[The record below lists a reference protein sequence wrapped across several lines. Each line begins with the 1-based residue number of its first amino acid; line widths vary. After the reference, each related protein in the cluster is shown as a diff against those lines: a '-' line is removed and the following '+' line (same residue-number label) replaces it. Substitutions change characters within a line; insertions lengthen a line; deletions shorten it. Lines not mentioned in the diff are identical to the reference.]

1 MGALWNLMY
10 QRLGNNMKLNYGTQ
24 LSPFPIVL
32 SIGTLIK
39 PTLREISDPSKGMSF
54 EKLNYYEVLIK
65 MTPEIFYTKIK
76 GEEGRKYWNSLTET
90 QKNNISLYHTVINDK
105 RLLQTFVEIFNFF
118 FLENVSFYEKSF
130 ILLDKDTQ
138 NTDDISQN
146 DIHGVIVEDNF
157 TEILDLIQQICCIS
171 DEEEIIDDS
180 KFKNKRAK
188 ELYYKM
194 KKAAKKERQNKKIDI
209 NFTLANIISAVSNKH
224 PSLNFI
230 NIWDLTIFQLLDAF
244 NRLQINTTYDIN
256 ATRVSVWGDEKKT
269 FDAALWYKN
278 EYERE

>member
-10 QRLGNNMKLNYGTQ
+10 QRLGNMKLNYGTQ

-105 RLLQTFVEIFNFF
+105 QLLQTFVEIFNFF

-130 ILLDKDTQ
+130 ILFDKDTQ
-138 NTDDISQN
+138 NADDISQN

-230 NIWDLTIFQLLDAF
+230 NIWNLTIFQLLDAF
-244 NRLQINTTYDIN
+244 NRLQINTTYDID

>member
-10 QRLGNNMKLNYGTQ
+10 QRLGNMKLNYGTQ

-105 RLLQTFVEIFNFF
+105 QLLQTFVEIFNFF

-146 DIHGVIVEDNF
+146 DIHGVIIEDNF

-171 DEEEIIDDS
+171 DEDEIIDDK

>member
-10 QRLGNNMKLNYGTQ
+10 QRLGNMKLNYGTQ
-24 LSPFPIVL
+24 LSPFPILL

-54 EKLNYYEVLIK
+54 EKLNYYEILIK

-90 QKNNISLYHTVINDK
+90 QKNNISLYNTVINDEQ
-105 RLLQTFVEIFNFF
+105 LLQTFVEIFNFF

-130 ILLDKDTQ
+130 ILFDKDTQ

-146 DIHGVIVEDNF
+146 DIHGVIIEDNF

-171 DEEEIIDDS
+171 DEDEIIDDK

>member
-10 QRLGNNMKLNYGTQ
+10 QRLGNMKLNYGTQ

-105 RLLQTFVEIFNFF
+105 QLLQTFVEIFNFF

-130 ILLDKDTQ
+130 ILFDKDTQ
-138 NTDDISQN
+138 NADDISQN

-171 DEEEIIDDS
+171 DEDEIIDDK

-224 PSLNFI
+224 PSLNFV
-230 NIWDLTIFQLLDAF
+230 NIWNLTIFQLLDAF
-244 NRLQINTTYDIN
+244 NRLQINTTYDID